1 MNRGKIENLYKSGH
15 NSLTNRNFDLKFL
28 YDHHQYSTLIR
39 LNKIFMER
47 IIFKNILEV
56 IISKLTI
63 MVFRTPNKL
72 NEFSHNNIFFIKTSI
87 VKKMLCILKVHFW
100 WWSYK
105 KFRLKLLL
113 FKEIR
118 TLLYRISIF
127 PLFTLIGIG
136 WICAVYF
143 ETVIGK
149 MMINPLIHY

>member
-63 MVFRTPNKL
+63 MVFRTPNNL
-72 NEFSHNNIFFIKTSI
+72 NEFSHNNIIFIKTSI
-87 VKKMLCILKVHFW
+87 VKKNVMHF
-100 WWSYK
+100 K
-105 KFRLKLLL
+105 G
-113 FKEIR
+113 
-118 TLLYRISIF
+118 TLLM
-127 PLFTLIGIG
+127 
-136 WICAVYF
+136 
-143 ETVIGK
+143 VI
-149 MMINPLIHY
+149 I